1 MDIPLQAQVKP
12 SQSHWL
18 PGQAKATGFQ
28 AKPSQNITMQQRDA
42 THYYSRN
49 EKEVDTVR
57 QAE

>member
-1 MDIPLQAQVKP
+1 MDIPLQA
-12 SQSHWL
+12 
-18 PGQAKATGFQ
+18 Q
-28 AKPSQNITMQQRDA
+28 AKPSQNITMQQHDA